1 MVGPG
6 ILIRAA
12 RVRQLRRDQAQ
23 PRLTPRPSA
32 PPPAP
37 PLVPTPLPATTR
49 RRQLVATGGY
59 PIDVDVEVP
68 EHIARWRPL
77 VQWILAIPLLI
88 VVYVLG
94 IVAEVCAIIGW
105 FAALFTGRL
114 PEGLGNIIA
123 GYYRYYWRSYSYAWF
138 LRDKY
143 PPFGLAASYGDPD
156 DDPAWFEVRPGQ
168 GLSRLPVRS
177 PDHSHHSP
185 GHRVVLSR
193 HRAVLRRVGGVLC
206 RALYRALASRLAGL
220 RGGCPPL
227 DLASERLVPT
237 CSLIRIHRSRSL
249 IRPGASA
256 G

>member
-1 MVGPG
+1 MSDGGTWDSDPSSTGTPAPEGPG
-6 ILIRAA
+6 AA
-12 RVRQLRRDQAQ
+12 TSDAQA
-23 PRLTPRPSA
+23 SA

-37 PLVPTPLPATTR
+37 PPVPTPLPAPTR

-94 IVAEVCAIIGW
+94 IVAEVCAFIGW

-156 DDPAWFEVRPGQ
+156 DDPAWFEVRPGE
-168 GLSRLPVRS
+168 GLSRL
-177 PDHSHHSP
+177 
-185 GHRVVLSR
+185 RVLFRIILIIPQAIVLFFLGIALYF
-193 HRAVLRRVGGVLC
+193 AVLVAFFAVLFTG
-206 RALYRALASRLAGL
+206 RWPAGL
-220 RGGCPPL
+220 RDFVVGAHRWILRVSAWFLLLADPYPPF
-227 DLASERLVPT
+227 
-237 CSLIRIHRSRSL
+237 SLH
-249 IRPGASA
+249 
-256 G
+256 